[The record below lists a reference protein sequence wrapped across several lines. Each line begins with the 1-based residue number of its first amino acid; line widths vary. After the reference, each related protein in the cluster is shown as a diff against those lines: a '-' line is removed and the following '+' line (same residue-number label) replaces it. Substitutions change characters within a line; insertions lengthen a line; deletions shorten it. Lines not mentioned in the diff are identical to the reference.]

1 MKREKRGVKLLS
13 PINVL
18 KVLLEQR
25 SINSS
30 LGHPVVYIKMG
41 KLSVWTVIHNSDNI
55 WNIPEM
61 SWACTNSFYFQAK
74 IPNTRPNNIC
84 PEILKALDG
93 ILFIAEHKKKDEKAT
108 KVNIQFFVWNMEIEF
123 CV

>member
-1 MKREKRGVKLLS
+1 MGFDTIEIKL
-13 PINVL
+13 VC
-18 KVLLEQR
+18 
-25 SINSS
+25 
-30 LGHPVVYIKMG
+30 IKMG
-41 KLSVWTVIHNSDNI
+41 KISDFLFFLRLGWKVIHNSDNI
-55 WNIPEM
+55 WNIPEI
-61 SWACTNSFYFQAK
+61 SGACTNSFYFQAK

-108 KVNIQFFVWNMEIEF
+108 KVNIQFFVLNMEIEF